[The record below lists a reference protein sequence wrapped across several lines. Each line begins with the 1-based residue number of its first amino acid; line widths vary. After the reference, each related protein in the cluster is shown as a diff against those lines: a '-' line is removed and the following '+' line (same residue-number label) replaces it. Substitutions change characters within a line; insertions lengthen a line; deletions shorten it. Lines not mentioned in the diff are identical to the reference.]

1 MPRYR
6 LKSVE
11 VDAVRWNG
19 SNVIEIAEFSRE
31 AVFVDA
37 AGLLTVPGVSVGVGD
52 WLMRDGF
59 GLLAGCAAARF
70 EAEYE
75 RV

>member
-11 VDAVRWNG
+11 VDAVQWTG
-19 SNVIEIAEFSRE
+19 GNVIEIAEFSRE

-37 AGLLTVPGVSVGVGD
+37 DGLMTVAGVSVGVGD

-59 GLLAGCAAARF
+59 GLLTGCPAARF